1 MHKLTAT
8 VVFDGYEALENAVL
22 VLNDDGS
29 VLDLQTHAAIGD
41 DVRKLEGWL
50 CPGFVNAHCH
60 LELSHLKDRIEPG
73 TGMVEFLTRVMFS
86 RQAEPSLVQYCMQNA
101 EEQMLGNGIV
111 AVGDICNTAE
121 SAAVKNQSTLYWHS
135 FVEVTGFVP
144 ATAKTRFDQAL
155 QTIDA
160 LSKMVPA
167 RQISMAPHAPY
178 SVSPKLFE
186 LIQNHTQTVSCMHNQ
201 ESLAEETFLTRK
213 EGDMLRLYEAI
224 GVNIDFFE
232 PEGNSSLQ
240 YSAHLLPMA
249 NSVILVHNCHTTEAD
264 IQFLHDSYELISG
277 QFSFCLCPNAN
288 LYIGNPLPDVPMLM
302 HRHANICL
310 GTDSLASNSQ
320 LSILSEMQTLQ
331 QHFPQLPAA
340 NLLKWATHNGAHAL
354 GIADR
359 FGSFN
364 KGKRPGVLWLENMG
378 SNGNLGNA
386 SVQRLY

>member
-22 VLNDDGS
+22 VLQDDGT
-29 VLDLQTHAAIGD
+29 VLDLQTNVQPGD

-60 LELSHLKDRIEPG
+60 LELSHLRGQIEPG

-86 RQAEPSLVQYCMQNA
+86 RQADASLIQYSMQNA

-111 AVGDICNTAE
+111 AVGDICNTAD
-121 SAAVKNQSTLYWHS
+121 SAAVKNASTLYWHS

-155 QTIDA
+155 QTVDA

-167 RQISMAPHAPY
+167 RQISIAPHAPY

-186 LIQNHTQTVSCMHNQ
+186 LIQNHTQKVSCMHNQ
-201 ESLAEETFLTRK
+201 ESLAEEIFLTRK
-213 EGDMLRLYEAI
+213 QGDMLRLYEAI
-224 GVNIDFFE
+224 GVNIDFFA
-232 PEGNSSLQ
+232 PEGSSSLQ

-264 IQFLHDSYELISG
+264 VQFLHDSYELISG

-288 LYIGNPLPDVPMLM
+288 LYIGNPLPDVPMLQ

-331 QHFPQLPAA
+331 QHFPGLPAA
-340 NLLKWATHNGAHAL
+340 QLLKWGTHNGAHAL
-354 GIADR
+354 GIADK
-359 FGSFN
+359 FGSFT
-364 KGKRPGVLWLENMG
+364 KGMRPGVLWLEQVG
-378 SNGNLGNA
+378 KEGHLGHA

>member
-1 MHKLTAT
+1 
-8 VVFDGYEALENAVL
+8 
-22 VLNDDGS
+22 
-29 VLDLQTHAAIGD
+29 
-41 DVRKLEGWL
+41 
-50 CPGFVNAHCH
+50 
-60 LELSHLKDRIEPG
+60 
-73 TGMVEFLTRVMFS
+73 MFS

-240 YSAHLLPMA
+240 YRCTT
-249 NSVILVHNCHTTEAD
+249 VIPPKP
-264 IQFLHDSYELISG
+264 IS
-277 QFSFCLCPNAN
+277 SFCTTA
-288 LYIGNPLPDVPMLM
+288 
-302 HRHANICL
+302 
-310 GTDSLASNSQ
+310 TNS
-320 LSILSEMQTLQ
+320 S
-331 QHFPQLPAA
+331 A
-340 NLLKWATHNGAHAL
+340 
-354 GIADR
+354 
-359 FGSFN
+359 GSF
-364 KGKRPGVLWLENMG
+364 LF
-378 SNGNLGNA
+378 A
-386 SVQRLY
+386 SAPTPTCTLATPCPMCPC